1 LNDVRAFVRVVDK
14 GSVSA
19 AARDLHITQSA
30 VTKRLQRLESF
41 LGAKLFDRTQRP
53 VGLTAAGRSA
63 VEKCRR
69 PLNYELQLL
78 LASQAR
84 GLTLAPERILQASRL
99 RPRPQMLRVAGLH
112 FPFTIWSVHHRSAEL
127 EPLFER
133 LNALV
138 AAALAKRM
146 PRS

>member
-1 LNDVRAFVRVVDK
+1 
-14 GSVSA
+14 
-19 AARDLHITQSA
+19 
-30 VTKRLQRLESF
+30 
-41 LGAKLFDRTQRP
+41 
-53 VGLTAAGRSA
+53 LTAAGRSA